1 MRLGPLRGPVL
12 GPQPQHK
19 KEQQPDADAYC
30 PEAPG
35 RELRPIHFPVIG
47 EATLGDGPA
56 RVQREQQTNDDKGR
70 QRCQD
75 TIHRSP
81 SYLSQ
86 VSLRHVRLVPPALDS
101 VGTPAALRSQLE
113 PCRWLQQH
121 CRQKSLRER
130 AISPC
135 LAEPLHGGS
144 RSRPVWRQA
153 PPIGLRRPRQN
164 CRRLTSRLRLGGGR
178 SMRGRHGPQVTMLAL
193 VGSAGFEPATNR
205 L

>member
-1 MRLGPLRGPVL
+1 MTEANSVLLTIQWPSSTDTAAAGSEPDCGVAGYDERQCASVPLRGPVL

-19 KEQQPDADAYC
+19 KDQQPDADAYC

-56 RVQREQQTNDDKGR
+56 RVQREQQTNDDKSR

-81 SYLSQ
+81 YPSYPSQ
-86 VSLRHVRLVPPALDS
+86 VCLCHARLVPPAIDGAGS
-101 VGTPAALRSQLE
+101 TAALRSQLE
-113 PCRWLQQH
+113 PFRCLQQH

-130 AISPC
+130 AKAPC
-135 LAEPLHGGS
+135 LTEDSSLSARGS
-144 RSRPVWRQA
+144 IA
-153 PPIGLRRPRQN
+153 
-164 CRRLTSRLRLGGGR
+164 
-178 SMRGRHGPQVTMLAL
+178 
-193 VGSAGFEPATNR
+193 
-205 L
+205 